1 MRVLLEPMQYIR
13 ARMRGTQIRRW
24 SWPTVAALA
33 TAAFVAGCGGGPRQD
48 EDEPKGSYRLEVAGA
63 KFPASQSIAESATM
77 EVRVRNADS
86 KTAPNVAVTVETDPS
101 KPGEG
106 IVAFG
111 QRSDDPRLS
120 DPERPVWVV
129 DEGPAGGDSAA
140 TNTWTLGAL
149 KAGQTKTF
157 RWKVTAVEPGTYTIK
172 YRISP
177 GIDGRARLAR
187 GGRTAG
193 SFRVDIADKPVPAR
207 VDDNGNVVRGE
218 APGAS
223 K

>member
-1 MRVLLEPMQYIR
+1 M
-13 ARMRGTQIRRW
+13 AACTA
-24 SWPTVAALA
+24 AALL
-33 TAAFVAGCGGGPRQD
+33 AGCGGGPRQD
-48 EDEPKGSYRLEVAGA
+48 EDEPKGSYRLEVTGA
-63 KFPASQSIAESATM
+63 KFPSSQSIAESATM

-86 KTAPNVAVTVETDPS
+86 KTAPNVAVTVETDAA

-106 IVAFG
+106 VVAFG

-129 DEGPAGGDSAA
+129 DEPPPGGDSAA

-149 KAGQTKTF
+149 KSGQTKTF
-157 RWKVTAVEPGTYTIK
+157 RWRVTAVEPGTYTIK

-177 GIDGRARLAR
+177 GINGRARLAR
-187 GGRTAG
+187 GGRTDG
-193 SFRVDIADKPVPAR
+193 SFRVEIADKPVPAR